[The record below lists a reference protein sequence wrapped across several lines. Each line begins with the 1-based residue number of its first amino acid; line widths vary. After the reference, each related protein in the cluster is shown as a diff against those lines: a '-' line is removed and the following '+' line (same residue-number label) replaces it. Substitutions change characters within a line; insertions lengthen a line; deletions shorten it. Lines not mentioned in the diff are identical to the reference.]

1 MQKPS
6 SCKQLQSPILLSNNQ
21 FNEVNTCH
29 LDIHRGVSKL
39 FIFISYSRQVKDK
52 VQILS
57 QDLQA
62 IGHRVWLDRALNGGQ
77 DWWDEIMET
86 IRGCDL
92 FIFTLSPESIDSKAC
107 SCEYNYA
114 SKLGKVILPVLIS
127 DGVSINV
134 LPPDLS
140 AIQYVDYR
148 KLDKEAALSLFRAL
162 IHLPSPKPLPDP
174 LPEPPPVP
182 ITYLSSIKD
191 QVETEK
197 PLSFEEQS
205 AIFLKLKEL
214 YGDSDASNDSLNLLK
229 RFRKRTD
236 LFARIAVEID
246 NFLQLEIPPKP
257 PPNENALN
265 YSLKPMFCRKCK
277 AKLIPNA
284 KFCNK
289 CGTKVN

>member
-1 MQKPS
+1 M
-6 SCKQLQSPILLSNNQ
+6 
-21 FNEVNTCH
+21 NTCH
-29 LDIHRGVSKL
+29 LDIHRGVAKL
-39 FIFISYSRQVKDK
+39 FIFISYSRQAKDK

-62 IGHRVWLDRALNGGQ
+62 IGHRVWLDRVLTGGQ
-77 DWWDEIMET
+77 DWWDEIIET

-92 FIFTLSPESIDSKAC
+92 FIFTLTPESIDSKAC
-107 SCEYNYA
+107 SCEYSYA

-148 KLDKEAALSLFRAL
+148 KHDKEATLSLFRAL
-162 IHLPSPKPLPDP
+162 IHLPSAKPLPDP

-191 QVETEK
+191 QVETEN

-214 YGDSDASNDSLNLLK
+214 HGDSEASHDSLNLLK

-236 LFARIAVEID
+236 LYARIAEEID
-246 NFLQLEIPPKP
+246 DFLQRNIPSKP
-257 PPNENALN
+257 PPDDSALN
-265 YSLKPMFCRKCK
+265 SRIKPVFCRRCK

-284 KFCNK
+284 KFCK
-289 CGTKVN
+289 ECGTKVG